1 MRKAKRLS
9 PLASASSVESRIWP
23 SSNRPDATT
32 TTPAALTT
40 TTSRYPSGLFPRPWH
55 LNKVPGPYYYKTMK
69 FIFKT
74 SRLDNLYFFV
84 SNLTEFHFSCRKH
97 FNVDW
102 ILATGPL
109 DQKEKK
115 AINNIRPIFEKYGF
129 AIKNDKYL
137 YLGKYFYCPDDKE
150 KFGSLKKYLL
160 PEEYEAI
167 RVSFSVIEKRFNKIY
182 NKKLLENWKLALEK
196 ELSSEKFLKLFNF
209 AQRFFNA
216 TKVSSVI
223 NVHLLMSPSMTW
235 SASGNANLGDRDIT
249 LEAPVF
255 NLTEEQ
261 IELAVCILLHELS
274 HIWFENSSN
283 YLTAKKLSGDN
294 LPLVKEILID
304 SISPSGFPA
313 QKYSKASNPLK
324 RFLFNNLAD
333 GFKAYEN
340 FINNKEADKQ
350 KLSAYVSWFIYPLVA
365 YYYANDKKLDK
376 KFIKAIAE
384 IIKKAGDL

>member
-1 MRKAKRLS
+1 MNQ
-9 PLASASSVESRIWP
+9 E
-23 SSNRPDATT
+23 
-32 TTPAALTT
+32 
-40 TTSRYPSGLFPRPWH
+40 
-55 LNKVPGPYYYKTMK
+55 
-69 FIFKT
+69 
-74 SRLDNLYFFV
+74 
-84 SNLTEFHFSCRKH
+84 
-97 FNVDW
+97 
-102 ILATGPL
+102 
-109 DQKEKK
+109 EKK
-115 AINNIRPIFEKYGF
+115 AIKNIKPIFERYGF
-129 AIKNDKYL
+129 DVKVNKSI
-137 YLGKYFYCPDDKE
+137 YLGKHFYCPDDKE
-150 KFGSLKKYLL
+150 KFDSLKKYLL
-160 PEEYEAI
+160 PEEYKI
-167 RVSFSVIEKRFNKIY
+167 ISDSFSVFKGRFNKIY
-182 NKKLLENWKLALEK
+182 NEKLLENWKFALEK

-216 TKVSSVI
+216 TKASSVI
-223 NVHLLMSPSMTW
+223 NVHLLMSPSLMW

-249 LEAPVF
+249 LEVPVL

-261 IELAVCILLHELS
+261 IELAVCILLHELF
-274 HIWFENSSN
+274 HIWFENSAN

-313 QKYSKASNPLK
+313 QKYSKASNPFK

-350 KLSAYVSWFIYPLVA
+350 KLSAYVGWLIYPLA
-365 YYYANDKKLDK
+365 TYYYANDKKLDK